1 MAAMHGTKEGSGQF
15 PAAKGMEMPAPL
27 LSRRPS
33 SNKRLLSAV
42 VLTLLSNHLLAAET
56 GAVIDV
62 TQLSLEDI
70 LNTEIVS
77 ASKKMERANRAPADV
92 TVIQADDIRLFGW
105 RTLADVLRATRG
117 FYITNDYT
125 YEYVGVRGF
134 APPGDFNSRLLVLVD
149 GNRLNDPVYD
159 TGFIGGELPLDLDL
173 IQRIEIVRGPSSSL
187 YGSNAFFGVVNLITR
202 EGRDLQGGEIAL
214 QAAEHYIGQSARG
227 TYGRRLDNGLELLLS
242 ATHSESDGE
251 TLYFPEFDD
260 PATNNGIAHDMDYE
274 DRDQA
279 FLKLDWGRW
288 ALTAG
293 HGWRKKGRPNGPA
306 GAEFNQP
313 GTSYLDQESFGELQY
328 RQETASGEFNARV
341 FAGDYQFWGDM
352 VFPGPLLSGDDARGS
367 WYGLELRQGIRLT
380 SQHQL
385 VAGLEY
391 QNNYRQFQ
399 TVYDDDPYALYLDR
413 EVDTRKLGLYLQDDW
428 TLNERWSA
436 TLGLRYDSVTPSYA
450 DSQGEFSPR
459 LALIHRP
466 GAESTLKLLYGHAF
480 RAPNIYESQYLYPFD
495 PGRQL
500 DNPDLSAETIDTVEV
515 VWERYFGPET
525 RLTVAGYA
533 YKLKNLIA
541 LTALDVA
548 NPAPPP
554 ATVEAF
560 QLQNQ
565 AAINAQGLELELE
578 HQFENRARLR
588 ASYTI
593 QHPHPDD
600 HSRLSNVP
608 RHLGKLNL
616 GAPLGRDDLRLGVE
630 LQASSRRLADS
641 GDYAPGYAITNL
653 NLHYLTP
660 LPGTEL
666 SFSVRNLLE
675 ARYYDPAADDG
686 IPGRSR
692 VPQRERELA
701 ARLQVRF

>member
-1 MAAMHGTKEGSGQF
+1 
-15 PAAKGMEMPAPL
+15 MPTQPL
-27 LSRRPS
+27 RRHTRR
-33 SNKRLLSAV
+33 RLISA
-42 VLTLLSNHLLAAET
+42 LILALLSNYLLAVET
-56 GAVIDV
+56 DAVIDV

-70 LNTEIVS
+70 LNTEVVS

-92 TVIQADDIRLFGW
+92 TVIPADDIRLFGW

-117 FYITNDYT
+117 FYVTSDYT

-134 APPGDFNSRLLVLVD
+134 SPPGDYNSRLLVLVD
-149 GNRLNDPVYD
+149 GNRINDPVYD

-187 YGSNAFFGVVNLITR
+187 YGSNAFFGVVNLVTR
-202 EGRDLQGGEIAL
+202 EGRDMEGGEVAL

-227 TYGRRLDNGLELLLS
+227 TYGRQLDNGLELLLS

-251 TLYFPEFDD
+251 TLYFPEFDS
-260 PATNNGIAHDMDYE
+260 PATHNGVTHDMDYE

-293 HGWRKKGRPNGPA
+293 HGWRKKGRPTAPA
-306 GAEFNQP
+306 GAAFDQP
-313 GTSYLDQESFGELQY
+313 GTFYIDQESFGELQY
-328 RQETASGEFNARV
+328 RQETATGELNARI
-341 FAGDYQFWGDM
+341 FAGDYQFWGDS
-352 VFPGPLLSGDDARGS
+352 VFPGPLLSSDDARGS
-367 WYGLELRQGIRLT
+367 WYGLELRQGMRLNNHH
-380 SQHQL
+380 SL

-391 QNNYRQFQ
+391 QDNYRQFQ
-399 TVYDDDPYALYLDR
+399 TVYDDDPYTLYLDR

-428 TLNERWSA
+428 TLGTQWSA
-436 TLGLRYDSVTPSYA
+436 TLGLRYDSVSPSYA
-450 DSQGEFSPR
+450 DRQGELSPR
-459 LALIHRP
+459 LALIYSP
-466 GAESTLKLLYGHAF
+466 GTESTLKLLYGHAF
-480 RAPNIYESQYLYPFD
+480 RAPNVYESQYLYPFD

-500 DNPDLSAETIDTVEV
+500 DNPNLSAEIIDTVEV
-515 VWERYFGPET
+515 VWERYFGLDT

-533 YKLKNLIA
+533 YELKDLIA
-541 LTALDVA
+541 LTALEVA

-565 AAINAQGLELELE
+565 ATIDAQGLELELE
-578 HQFENRARLR
+578 HQFENRTRLR
-588 ASYTI
+588 TSYTL
-593 QHPHPDD
+593 QHPRPDD

-616 GAPLGRDDLRLGVE
+616 GAPLGGDDLHLGVE
-630 LQASSRRLADS
+630 IQAASRRLADS
-641 GDYAPGYAITNL
+641 GDYAPGYVIANL
-653 NLHYLTP
+653 NLNYYTP

-666 SFSVRNLLE
+666 SFSVRNVLD
-675 ARYYDPAADDG
+675 AHYYDPASDDG
-686 IPGRSR
+686 VPGRR
-692 VPQRERELA
+692 RIPQRARELA
-701 ARLQVRF
+701 ARLQARF

>member
-1 MAAMHGTKEGSGQF
+1 
-15 PAAKGMEMPAPL
+15 MEMSTQPLNQFTRRRRISGLTLAL
-27 LSRRPS
+27 LSS
-33 SNKRLLSAV
+33 
-42 VLTLLSNHLLAAET
+42 HLLAAET
-56 GAVIDV
+56 GAAIDV

-77 ASKKMERANRAPADV
+77 ASKKMEYANRAPADV
-92 TVIQADDIRLFGW
+92 TVFQADDIRLFGW

-117 FYITNDYT
+117 FYVSNDYT

-134 APPGDFNSRLLVLVD
+134 SPPGDFNSRLLVLVD
-149 GNRLNDPVYD
+149 GNRINDPVYD

-202 EGRDLQGGEIAL
+202 EGRDLQGGEVAL

-227 TYGRRLDNGLELLLS
+227 TYGHRLDNGLELLLS

-251 TLYFPEFDD
+251 TLYFPEFDS
-260 PATNNGIAHDMDYE
+260 PATHNGIAQDMDYE

-279 FLKLDWGRW
+279 FLKLGWGRW

-306 GAEFNQP
+306 GAEFNQS
-313 GTSYLDQESFGELQY
+313 GTSYLDQERFGELQY
-328 RQETASGEFNARV
+328 QQETATGELNARV
-341 FAGDYQFWGDM
+341 FAGDYQFWGDTM
-352 VFPGPLLSGDDARGS
+352 FSGPLLSGDDARGS
-367 WYGLELRQGIRLT
+367 WFGLELRHAMRLT
-380 SQHQL
+380 SQHHL

-391 QNNYRQFQ
+391 QDNYRQFQ

-428 TLNERWSA
+428 TLNAQWSA
-436 TLGLRYDSVTPSYA
+436 TLGLRYDSVSPSYKGRV
-450 DSQGEFSPR
+450 DELSPR
-459 LALIHRP
+459 LALIYHP
-466 GAESTLKLLYGHAF
+466 GTDSTLKLLYGHAF
-480 RAPNIYESQYLYPFD
+480 RAPNVYESQYLYPFD

-500 DNPDLSAETIDTVEV
+500 DNPDLSAEIIDTVEM
-515 VWERYFGPET
+515 VWERYFGPNT

-533 YKLKNLIA
+533 YQLKNLIA
-541 LTALDVA
+541 LISLDVA

-554 ATVEAF
+554 DTVEAF

-565 AAINAQGLELELE
+565 AAIDAQGLELELE
-578 HQFENRARLR
+578 HQFANRTRLR
-588 ASYTI
+588 ASYSF
-593 QHPHPDD
+593 QHPRPDD
-600 HSRLSNVP
+600 QFQLSNVP
-608 RHLGKLNL
+608 RHLGKLNM
-616 GAPLGRDDLRLGVE
+616 GAPLGRDNLRLGLE
-630 LQASSRRLADS
+630 MQATSRRLADS
-641 GDYAPGYAITNL
+641 GDYAPGYVIANL
-653 NLHYLTP
+653 NLHFITP

-675 ARYYDPAADDG
+675 AHYYDPAAGDG
-686 IPGRSR
+686 VPGRRR

-701 ARLQVRF
+701 ARLQVHF